1 MENNVDEQ
9 YLENL
14 NLILTKGTKK
24 EDRTGISTLSVF
36 DLNMKFDMNKGFP
49 LLTSKKMFTKGI
61 IYELIWLIK
70 GDTNIK
76 YLVDNNINIWTGD
89 AYKNYNKNNS
99 DLSIEEFIN
108 KIKSDD
114 MFAKEHG
121 ELGLIYGSQ
130 WRKFGES
137 KMVIPPPNGFNLLI
151 HKGIDQLQNLIN
163 DLQSNPDSRR
173 LIVNSWNA
181 TDLIKMILPPCHYVF
196 QCYTRE
202 LSIDERKS
210 IWLTS
215 INKSIYYADDLNIS
229 VLNDA
234 NIPKRALSLK
244 FTMRSCDFPLGVPYN
259 IASYG
264 LLLCLLAKEVN
275 MTTETLSFSGG
286 DCHIYLNQIEGVK
299 KQLSNNTFK
308 LSTIKLTNNSI
319 FDFKYENIE
328 IINYQSDKI
337 IKYPL
342 SN

>member
-121 ELGLIYGSQ
+121 ELGPIYGSQ

-137 KMVIPPPNGFNLLI
+137 KMVIPP
-151 HKGIDQLQNLIN
+151 
-163 DLQSNPDSRR
+163 SN
-173 LIVNSWNA
+173 
-181 TDLIKMILPPCHYVF
+181 
-196 QCYTRE
+196 
-202 LSIDERKS
+202 
-210 IWLTS
+210 
-215 INKSIYYADDLNIS
+215 
-229 VLNDA
+229 
-234 NIPKRALSLK
+234 
-244 FTMRSCDFPLGVPYN
+244 
-259 IASYG
+259 
-264 LLLCLLAKEVN
+264 
-275 MTTETLSFSGG
+275 
-286 DCHIYLNQIEGVK
+286 
-299 KQLSNNTFK
+299 
-308 LSTIKLTNNSI
+308 
-319 FDFKYENIE
+319 
-328 IINYQSDKI
+328 
-337 IKYPL
+337 
-342 SN
+342 